1 MSPTGLSNIAGEAGQ
16 LADLPE
22 GAGRLFQKIRDHVAT
37 NQGAGQVFERLTKQF
52 LIEDPLFSKRFSKV
66 WLWSEWPG
74 QKRDHDDGI
83 DLVAQESDGG
93 VCAIQCKFYG
103 EDKYIDR
110 KAIDSFLVSSAR
122 KPFTSR
128 IFVSTTERWS
138 SSAEKILA
146 DQQVPVQRI
155 GIAELEASP
164 FDWLRY
170 DPDHPDQLFRRNKKE
185 IRAHQREA
193 IDDVKAGFKSA
204 GSNGRGKL
212 IMACGTGKTFTALC
226 VAEEIVEPSGVVLFC
241 VPSLSLLSQSLRAWS
256 ADARRPIYALAVCSD
271 AQSTKSDEDIH
282 IYDLALPATTRPEQ
296 IAEHLDCA
304 RAEAANEK
312 NALIV
317 VFSTYQSLERVAGAQ
332 DIGAPIFDLAIA
344 DEAHRTTG
352 AFDAG
357 EGYTG
362 FTLIHDATRLKAKKR
377 LYMTATPRL
386 YTPRAKEKA
395 SSTNVVLCS
404 MDDETIYGPEFH
416 RLNFG
421 RAVERDLLSDYRV
434 VVLMVDE
441 AFTNEA
447 AHDVLTDEEGPI
459 KLEDAARL
467 VGCWRG
473 LSKRSVHEEDFAFDP
488 VPMRRAVAFST
499 RIAYSKRLAR
509 ALPALVENAREVGI
523 DGVSVGVRHVDG
535 TMGAIERDQ
544 ALSWLREDPEDQSCR
559 VLTNARCLSEGVD
572 VPALDAV
579 MFLNPRR
586 SQVDVV
592 QGVGRVM
599 RKSEGKKYGYVIVP
613 VPVSAGAD
621 PETALDSDNGY
632 EVVWQVLQALR
643 AHDDRFDAE
652 INKLDLQKSRS
663 GRISV
668 IGVGGERESRGDRLA
683 TQELDLRW
691 QGLEDKVYARVV
703 KHCGKSSYIEDW
715 AGDVARIAGAHMT
728 RIRTAIALSDDL
740 HAAFERFVTSLRQS
754 LNPSVSEEEAIEMLA
769 QHLITTP
776 VFEALFGDSEFTAK
790 NPVSE
795 AMAEVLVALHE
806 QEAIETERAELSGF
820 YRDVR
825 IRAEGI
831 DNLEGQQRMIKQL
844 YEVFFQKAFPRAAER
859 LGIVYTPVELVDFV
873 LKSAD
878 HILREEFG
886 AHLGAD
892 DVHILDPFTGTGTFI
907 ARLLGLLDPS
917 DLTSCYENLLHANE
931 IVLLAYY
938 IAAINIEQTYHAL
951 RGPGPYSPFPGVV
964 LADTF
969 QMGEATS
976 EMLPE
981 FLRPNSERAR
991 RQQAL
996 DITVIVGNP
1005 PYSVGQGSENDNNK
1019 NFTYPVLDERIRSI
1033 YAAGSTATAKNSL
1046 YDSYIRAF
1054 RWASDRIGNR
1064 GVISFVTNGAFI
1076 DSSSADGFRKSLSE
1090 EFSAIYCLN
1099 LRGNQRTSGETSRKE
1114 GGKIFGS
1121 GSRTPVAVT
1130 VLVKNPDHSGPAK
1143 IYYHDIGDY
1152 LSREEKLAK
1161 ISAFVDLSGVPW
1173 EEIAPNAAG
1182 DWVNQRS
1189 EVFQTFQT
1197 LGDKKN
1203 STHLPI
1209 FDTYSLGVVTNRD
1222 AWAYNFSREALLSN
1236 MAKTIDVYNAE
1247 RARYSR
1253 TVKKPAVDSF
1263 VDTDPTKISWTRGL
1277 KNDLRQE
1284 KSASF
1289 VPECVVPSMYRPFTK
1304 QWLYFD
1310 RQWNEMVYRIPSLF
1324 PTPAHENRVIAVSA
1338 LGTRSQ
1344 FSVVMTDAVPCLHLA
1359 DASNGSQCFPR
1370 YRYAKVEDDGTNVSW
1385 VDPGSGYERHDAISA
1400 RTLDAYRA
1408 RFGADVTADDV
1419 FYYVY
1424 GILHSAEYRTRFSA
1438 DLGKMIPR
1446 IPMVESFREFTS
1458 AGRRL
1463 ADLHVG
1469 YEAVDPF
1476 ELDGMPDAGADPKC
1490 LRVEKLRFAGS
1501 GRGADKS
1508 TIVVNSYVTLSH
1520 IPQDAYRYEVNGRS
1534 AIEWILDR
1542 YQVKIDKDSH
1552 IENDPNTWSDNPRY
1566 IVELLARIVRVSI
1579 ESAEI
1584 IDSLPPLGV

>member
-1 MSPTGLSNIAGEAGQ
+1 
-16 LADLPE
+16 
-22 GAGRLFQKIRDHVAT
+22 
-37 NQGAGQVFERLTKQF
+37 
-52 LIEDPLFSKRFSKV
+52 
-66 WLWSEWPG
+66 
-74 QKRDHDDGI
+74 
-83 DLVAQESDGG
+83 
-93 VCAIQCKFYG
+93 
-103 EDKYIDR
+103 
-110 KAIDSFLVSSAR
+110 
-122 KPFTSR
+122 
-128 IFVSTTERWS
+128 
-138 SSAEKILA
+138 
-146 DQQVPVQRI
+146 
-155 GIAELEASP
+155 
-164 FDWLRY
+164 
-170 DPDHPDQLFRRNKKE
+170 
-185 IRAHQREA
+185 
-193 IDDVKAGFKSA
+193 
-204 GSNGRGKL
+204 
-212 IMACGTGKTFTALC
+212 MACGTGKTFTALSL
-226 VAEEIVEPSGVVLFC
+226 AEETVRPGGVVLFC

-499 RIAYSKRLAR
+499 RIAYSKRLER

-715 AGDVARIAGAHMT
+715 AGDVARIAAAHIT
-728 RIRTAIALSDDL
+728 RIKTAIDKNEDL
-740 HAAFERFVTSLRQS
+740 HAAFDRFVESLRQS
-754 LNPSVSEEEAIEMLA
+754 LNPSVSEDEAIEMLA
-769 QHLITTP
+769 EHLITTP
-776 VFEALFGDSEFTAK
+776 VFEALFGDSEFTNK

-795 AMAEVLVALHE
+795 SMAEVLVALHE
-806 QEAIETERAELSGF
+806 QEAIETERVELSGF

-831 DNLEGQQRMIKQL
+831 DNLEGRQRMIKQL
-844 YEVFFQKAFPRAAER
+844 YEVFFQKAFPRVAER
-859 LGIVYTPVELVDFV
+859 LGIVYTP
-873 LKSAD
+873 
-878 HILREEFG
+878 
-886 AHLGAD
+886 
-892 DVHILDPFTGTGTFI
+892 
-907 ARLLGLLDPS
+907 
-917 DLTSCYENLLHANE
+917 
-931 IVLLAYY
+931 
-938 IAAINIEQTYHAL
+938 IECGSHT
-951 RGPGPYSPFPGVV
+951 
-964 LADTF
+964 
-969 QMGEATS
+969 
-976 EMLPE
+976 
-981 FLRPNSERAR
+981 AR
-991 RQQAL
+991 RVRCPSWGGRRAH
-996 DITVIVGNP
+996 P
-1005 PYSVGQGSENDNNK
+1005 
-1019 NFTYPVLDERIRSI
+1019 R
-1033 YAAGSTATAKNSL
+1033 SL
-1046 YDSYIRAF
+1046 YRHRY
-1054 RWASDRIGNR
+1054 
-1064 GVISFVTNGAFI
+1064 V
-1076 DSSSADGFRKSLSE
+1076 
-1090 EFSAIYCLN
+1090 
-1099 LRGNQRTSGETSRKE
+1099 
-1114 GGKIFGS
+1114 
-1121 GSRTPVAVT
+1121 
-1130 VLVKNPDHSGPAK
+1130 HSPTAWPA
-1143 IYYHDIGDY
+1143 
-1152 LSREEKLAK
+1152 
-1161 ISAFVDLSGVPW
+1161 
-1173 EEIAPNAAG
+1173 
-1182 DWVNQRS
+1182 RS
-1189 EVFQTFQT
+1189 
-1197 LGDKKN
+1197 K
-1203 STHLPI
+1203 
-1209 FDTYSLGVVTNRD
+1209 
-1222 AWAYNFSREALLSN
+1222 
-1236 MAKTIDVYNAE
+1236 
-1247 RARYSR
+1247 
-1253 TVKKPAVDSF
+1253 
-1263 VDTDPTKISWTRGL
+1263 
-1277 KNDLRQE
+1277 
-1284 KSASF
+1284 
-1289 VPECVVPSMYRPFTK
+1289 
-1304 QWLYFD
+1304 
-1310 RQWNEMVYRIPSLF
+1310 
-1324 PTPAHENRVIAVSA
+1324 
-1338 LGTRSQ
+1338 
-1344 FSVVMTDAVPCLHLA
+1344 
-1359 DASNGSQCFPR
+1359 
-1370 YRYAKVEDDGTNVSW
+1370 
-1385 VDPGSGYERHDAISA
+1385 
-1400 RTLDAYRA
+1400 
-1408 RFGADVTADDV
+1408 
-1419 FYYVY
+1419 
-1424 GILHSAEYRTRFSA
+1424 
-1438 DLGKMIPR
+1438 
-1446 IPMVESFREFTS
+1446 
-1458 AGRRL
+1458 
-1463 ADLHVG
+1463 
-1469 YEAVDPF
+1469 
-1476 ELDGMPDAGADPKC
+1476 
-1490 LRVEKLRFAGS
+1490 
-1501 GRGADKS
+1501 
-1508 TIVVNSYVTLSH
+1508 
-1520 IPQDAYRYEVNGRS
+1520 
-1534 AIEWILDR
+1534 
-1542 YQVKIDKDSH
+1542 
-1552 IENDPNTWSDNPRY
+1552 
-1566 IVELLARIVRVSI
+1566 
-1579 ESAEI
+1579 
-1584 IDSLPPLGV
+1584 

>member
-1 MSPTGLSNIAGEAGQ
+1 M
-16 LADLPE
+16 
-22 GAGRLFQKIRDHVAT
+22 RRD
-37 NQGAGQVFERLTKQF
+37 F
-52 LIEDPLFSKRFSKV
+52 DRF
-66 WLWSEWPG
+66 P
-74 QKRDHDDGI
+74 
-83 DLVAQESDGG
+83 
-93 VCAIQCKFYG
+93 
-103 EDKYIDR
+103 
-110 KAIDSFLVSSAR
+110 
-122 KPFTSR
+122 
-128 IFVSTTERWS
+128 
-138 SSAEKILA
+138 
-146 DQQVPVQRI
+146 
-155 GIAELEASP
+155 
-164 FDWLRY
+164 
-170 DPDHPDQLFRRNKKE
+170 
-185 IRAHQREA
+185 
-193 IDDVKAGFKSA
+193 
-204 GSNGRGKL
+204 
-212 IMACGTGKTFTALC
+212 
-226 VAEEIVEPSGVVLFC
+226 
-241 VPSLSLLSQSLRAWS
+241 
-256 ADARRPIYALAVCSD
+256 
-271 AQSTKSDEDIH
+271 
-282 IYDLALPATTRPEQ
+282 
-296 IAEHLDCA
+296 
-304 RAEAANEK
+304 
-312 NALIV
+312 
-317 VFSTYQSLERVAGAQ
+317 
-332 DIGAPIFDLAIA
+332 
-344 DEAHRTTG
+344 DEAHRSTG
-352 AFDAG
+352 AFSID
-357 EGYTG
+357 EGYSG
-362 FTLIHDATRLKAKKR
+362 FTMVHDDERLKAHRR

-386 YTPRAKEKA
+386 YSERAKAKA
-395 SSTNVVLCS
+395 AGSDVVVCS
-404 MDDETIYGPEFH
+404 MDDETLYGPDFH
-416 RLNFG
+416 YLGFG
-421 RAVERDLLSDYRV
+421 KAVGEGLLSDYRV

-441 AFTNEA
+441 AYVNEA
-447 AHDVLTDEEGPI
+447 AHDALSDAELDL

-473 LSKRSVHEEDFAFDP
+473 LSKRGVDEDEFIYDP
-488 VPMRRAVAFST
+488 TPMRRAVSFST
-499 RIAYSKRLAR
+499 TIAYSKRIRA
-509 ALPALVENAREVGI
+509 ALPEVVHSLLDQGEHGTGC
-523 DGVSVGVRHVDG
+523 DARHVDG
-535 TMGAIERDQ
+535 TMGALAREQ
-544 ALSWLREDPEDQSCR
+544 QLAWLREEPPEGTCR

-579 MFLNPRR
+579 IFTNPRN
-586 SQVDVV
+586 SQIDVV
-592 QGVGRVM
+592 QAVGRVM
-599 RKSEGKKYGYVIVP
+599 RKAEGKRYGYVIIP
-613 VPVSAGAD
+613 VAVKAGED
-621 PETALDSDNGY
+621 PEHVLDDNKRY
-632 EVVWQVLQALR
+632 KAVWQVLQALR

-652 INKLDLQKSRS
+652 VNKLDLQRKRS
-663 GRISV
+663 ARIQV
-668 IGVGGERESRGDRLA
+668 VGVGGEAERVGDRLDTHQLSLA
-683 TQELDLRW
+683 W
-691 QGLEDKVYARVV
+691 QGLEDKVFARIV
-703 KHCGKSSYIEDW
+703 KHVGTRTYWEDW
-715 AGDVARIAGAHMT
+715 AQDVARIAQSHIT
-728 RIRTAIALSDDL
+728 RIETAITVNADIDE
-740 HAAFERFVTSLRQS
+740 AFDRYLTGLRTTI
-754 LNPSVSEEEAIEMLA
+754 NPAIEESEAIEMLA
-769 QHLITTP
+769 QHLITMP
-776 VFEALFGDSEFTAK
+776 VFDALFGNSEFTRR

-795 AMAEVLVALHE
+795 AMAEVIEALHS
-806 QEAIETERAELSGF
+806 QEAIATERAELAEF
-820 YRDVR
+820 YASVR
-825 IRAEGI
+825 TRAEEI
-831 DNLEGQQRMIKQL
+831 DNLEGRQKVVKEL
-844 YEVFFQKAFPRAAER
+844 YEIFFQRAFPRSAER

-969 QMGEATS
+969 QMGE
-976 EMLPE
+976 ERDELLPE

-1019 NFTYPVLDERIRSI
+1019 NLGYAKLDEKIRNT
-1033 YAAGSTATAKNSL
+1033 YAAKSSAGLKRNL

-1054 RWASDRIGNR
+1054 RWASDRIGEC

-1076 DSSSADGFRKSLSE
+1076 DSSSADGFRKSIAG

-1203 STHLPI
+1203 SAQLPI